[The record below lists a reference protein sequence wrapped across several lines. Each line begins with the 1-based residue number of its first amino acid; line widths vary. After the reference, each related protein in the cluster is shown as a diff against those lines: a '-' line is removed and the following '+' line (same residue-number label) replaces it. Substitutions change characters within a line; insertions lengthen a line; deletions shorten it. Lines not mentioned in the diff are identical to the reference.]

1 MPEPQTPPAPT
12 TPSTPPPPTTPPQA
26 GQETPA
32 GSTPPPAAAPATPPP
47 AAAPATPPPAQ
58 AAPPPPVNW
67 TLTQPEHSPFAD
79 ADLEIA
85 VSEAKRAGIT
95 PAQAQELLNSRAEML
110 TTLREEYLLEAQAD
124 PEIGGA
130 RFEQSVADARS
141 GVEWMWPNAEKR
153 ARMQAWFNNT
163 GLGNHIEFIR
173 AFAQIGQARREDRPL
188 QTTAGHSSIDR
199 KPDAEV
205 LFTTK

>member
-1 MPEPQTPPAPT
+1 MNWALAQPKNTPFT
-12 TPSTPPPPTTPPQA
+12 
-26 GQETPA
+26 
-32 GSTPPPAAAPATPPP
+32 
-47 AAAPATPPPAQ
+47 
-58 AAPPPPVNW
+58 
-67 TLTQPEHSPFAD
+67 D

-95 PAQAQELLNSRAEML
+95 PQQAQTLLDSRAEML
-110 TTLREEYLLEAQAD
+110 ATLSQEYLLEAQAD

-130 RFEQSVADARS
+130 KFDQAVTDARS
-141 GVEWMWPNAEKR
+141 GVEWMWPNPAKR
-153 ARMQAWFNNT
+153 AVMQAWFNNT

-199 KPDAEV
+199 KADAEV
-205 LFTTK
+205 LFSSSAK